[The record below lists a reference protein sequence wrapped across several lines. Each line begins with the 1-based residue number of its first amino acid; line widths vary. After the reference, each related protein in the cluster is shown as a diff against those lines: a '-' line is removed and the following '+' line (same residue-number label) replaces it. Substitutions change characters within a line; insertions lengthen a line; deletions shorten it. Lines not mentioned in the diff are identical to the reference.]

1 MPSSSMRPEG
11 SCLHILLN
19 ARGVVMS
26 ASSRQ
31 SGQKC
36 HAALSFAEIMRPGRS
51 DRRPGTLPMPPSW
64 SVCQVRLSQCRW
76 MDIRADGFRPALWFR
91 VSTDEV
97 DLEIA
102 VRPLGDLIAIGRPG
116 EFLPT
121 PGAARE
127 YSPHNEWQNTVRTR
141 MRSARLVIIRAGQG
155 DHLLWECEQ
164 AFSMLSSHQ
173 LVFLILDI
181 RADEYKNFATTIHAR
196 RGLVLPAI
204 PNVFVLR
211 WLFEPRSDPGMVKP
225 GFIVFSEQW
234 QAQFMPF
241 KHSQRLVGEFQKAL
255 RPVFAAQGVA
265 MGS

>member
-1 MPSSSMRPEG
+1 MKWTRTSVKLFKFVIGGGLVLWMTIGTGWWFLVFYLGYALITRIVYFFRLLAARRRRKKPFNDARPHV
-11 SCLHILLN
+11 LYL
-19 ARGVVMS
+19 
-26 ASSRQ
+26 
-31 SGQKC
+31 
-36 HAALSFAEIMRPGRS
+36 
-51 DRRPGTLPMPPSW
+51 RRF
-64 SVCQVRLSQCRW
+64 
-76 MDIRADGFRPALWFR
+76 RADAFKPAMWFR

-127 YSPHNEWQNTVRTR
+127 YSPHNEWQNTVSKR
-141 MRSARLVIIRAGQG
+141 MSSARLVIIRAGQG

-164 AFSMLSSHQ
+164 AFSMLSPHQ
-173 LVFLILDI
+173 VVFLILDI
-181 RADEYKNFATTIHAR
+181 RADEFKNFATTIHAR
-196 RGLVLPAI
+196 LGIVLPVI

-234 QAQFMPF
+234 RAQFMPF
-241 KHSQRLVGEFQKAL
+241 KPSQRLVGEFQKAL
-255 RPVFAAQGVA
+255 RPVFDAQGVA
-265 MGS
+265 MGL